1 MSVAALLGSKGS
13 NVITVAPDAPVLEVI
28 RILAENKIGSVLI
41 LDDGGA
47 IAGIV
52 SERDIVHGMAATGAG
67 LLEAPVSSIMTS
79 EVVTCLS
86 TDSVIHIMEKMTRGR
101 FRHVPV
107 IDEARLIGIVSIGDV
122 VKHRIAEVESDVS
135 AMRSYIATG

>member
-1 MSVAALLGSKGS
+1 MNVAALLSSKGS
-13 NVITVAPDAPVLEVI
+13 SVTTVAPDAPVLEVV
-28 RILAENKIGSVLI
+28 RILARHKIGSVLI

-52 SERDIVHGMAATGAG
+52 SERDIVRGMAAIGPG
-67 LLEAPVSSIMTS
+67 MLEEPVSNIMTS
-79 EVVTCLS
+79 DVVTCGS

-107 IDEARLIGIVSIGDV
+107 VDEARLIGIVSIGDV

-135 AMRSYIATG
+135 AMRSYIAAG